1 MNSLHAPVGAST
13 SFLKVTIYSADN
25 VPKMDLL
32 SETDPFVTLRV
43 GGREFRTKTLE
54 NAGSSPQW
62 REDFIFSLEPEQNE
76 IIITMYD
83 QDDQNKELI
92 GSLKINFVEELQ
104 NIGINAVDKVYV
116 LQEGLMG
123 RDKVT
128 KPSIRVVLEIGQTF
142 KNQNSVTTVGILTV
156 VLNSGADIVDPSQKA
171 LFSNIIDPYVVTS
184 IENHTFRSKTCSR
197 TKDPIFDQKMR
208 FLIDSTVSDGVL
220 RFSVYD
226 HDLLSSDD
234 FICFHEQK
242 VGDLIGQVKEAKRAL
257 HTSTEQSEVTFSVD
271 LYTNAES
278 GHKKNGTLSFKA
290 SFEEYTDQVQAF
302 YKYWFELLD
311 NDKSGTLDI
320 AEFREFIRSVSNK
333 NLTEQELDDL
343 FKDIDVDGNNKLDP
357 NEVARYFSTKVGAEF
372 LDGQIFMSWMAQR
385 DSKFDPNL
393 SKV

>member
-142 KNQNSVTTVGILTV
+142 KNHNSVTTVGILTV

>member
-32 SETDPFVTLRV
+32 SETDPFLTLRV

>member
-242 VGDLIGQVKEAKRAL
+242 VGDLIGQVKEAKSAL